1 MLEVYADSFQVQ
13 PAHER
18 PVREKLLQGGLF
30 LLALPLSSQRCW
42 RKSRKSLTF
51 PEDGCEFTL
60 RCHVKN
66 LRFVLIVGPITYFS
80 TANLSLRRKRVWGE
94 GLKELHMRYQAIHK
108 HAPNRA
114 VDYSN
119 MSEVAFLG
127 VFFYDKVALHWLAM
141 FIPHPNCS
149 FFKRAMPGL
158 TDFLLSKRWMW
169 RDFRFVALPILARW
183 LCRKP
188 WEMI

>member
-1 MLEVYADSFQVQ
+1 MSDQSERSFFRVVCSFWLCHL
-13 PAHER
+13 AKR
-18 PVREKLLQGGLF
+18 GG
-30 LLALPLSSQRCW
+30 
-42 RKSRKSLTF
+42 RKSENPWPSRKMDVNFS
-51 PEDGCEFTL
+51 L
-60 RCHVKN
+60 RCMWQN

-108 HAPNRA
+108 HAPNRG

-119 MSEVAFLG
+119 MSEVAFLE
-127 VFFYDKVALHWLAM
+127 VFFYDKVALHWLSM

-158 TDFLLSKRWMW
+158 TAYFLLSKRWMW